1 MSKKQQIN
9 PGPLS
14 FITISWLTPL
24 LRQGKQKPL
33 TKDDL
38 YELNEHDKSEPLSQ
52 QFEPFMKQ
60 YKLKREGKGPEPSL
74 FRAVAKIMSKE
85 LLFSVI
91 CLSITIAL
99 GLYIPKALEQVVNS
113 IDPFNVDPLWINSGV
128 GLAFIYFGMLLFN
141 TIFTSLNNNINR
153 KISQKSN
160 AIMTGA
166 IYQKSFTLSSK
177 AKTKFNEGRIM
188 NMVNED
194 VQSVTN
200 GLLIIGQ
207 VVLLPIQFGLN
218 IYFIWGLV
226 GSAFLAGA
234 GILGAIALST
244 AVLIPF
250 LNKYIGRMIKANDA
264 RLAAMRELFYGIK
277 IIKLQALEGYFRD
290 KVAKFRGEEIENLK
304 KFISILCIFI
314 ALLFSSQTLL
324 TVATF
329 AVYAVRDGNKM
340 NPGRIFAALSYINAI
355 VGSLNQLS
363 FTLSSVV
370 RVRKSLLRIHE
381 FLLADELDEK
391 DALLFNNAVDSNLPA
406 IKLDNVT
413 WKWEDLDVIKEEIR
427 KEKERKGGP
436 PKEKKEEKPKG
447 NVQSSEPPKKSM
459 FSFGKKPVPEEPKE
473 EKEERKPPFHLRNIT
488 LEIPTGK
495 LVGIVGQIGSGK
507 SSFFSGLINESER
520 IEGDLKING
529 SIAFCSQQP
538 WILTGTIEKNIIF
551 DQAVDEKKLQN
562 AVAVSGLRDDL
573 KLFKDGL
580 KTEIGENGI
589 NLSGGQ
595 KTRLSLG
602 DLVLILA
609 RAIYA
614 NADIY
619 LLDDPL
625 AALDSQVGKYVFEN
639 AVKTQLSQKTVFL
652 ATHQLHYMQQVDH
665 VLVFNDGYIVES
677 GSFDDLINKPDGK
690 LKEMLE
696 SYKFD
701 EKEGNDEEKKVI
713 EKQIASGGAV
723 VDETQ
728 DFIEAEDKR
737 QGQVKA
743 SVYFTYLKGYNG
755 LGKPIAIA
763 IAVCVT
769 IAAQTLNPWW
779 LSRWTTDA
787 SLPGFHDT
795 TMYLTV
801 YTGIGLANTIANILF
816 ISLFFFA
823 AITASCYFHDQALDG
838 LLKAPMAFYDRNP
851 IGRII
856 NRMSTDVEAL
866 DNGIVG
872 VFMTTIFT
880 VASIVSSTVLIV
892 QGIGLVVLPVLFI
905 GLFNMYK
912 PANIE
917 LKRLTSTSKSPLDS
931 HISETLTGLA
941 TIRAYRVETSFI
953 AKQRLLMDD
962 AQAPSYIFQS
972 AQIWFQLRVSVLTSF
987 LSLGMA
993 LIAVL
998 TTSSSIAFASKVA
1011 LSLSSATQISESI
1024 TALLST
1030 LATAEAEMNA
1040 VERMDYYGTCLPK
1053 EDENTKPSDPDST
1066 QWPVEGKIEIKE
1078 LELRY
1083 PNRPDSAIIK
1093 GISALIKPGE
1103 KVGVVGRTGSGKS
1116 TLLTAFFRIMEPT
1129 QGTIFIDGQD
1139 IQKLGLSTLR
1149 SRIQIISQEPVLFD
1163 GTFRSNLDHT
1173 NQHTDDEL
1181 WKALEYSGL
1190 KDYVSD
1196 LPEKLDASITMNGE
1210 NLSVGQRQLVCLS
1223 RSILQK
1229 PKILMMDEATSSID
1243 GDSDKLVQQAIQQ
1256 HFEATTVISIAHRLN
1271 TIAGFDRVIVLDKGK
1286 IAEFNTPHE
1295 LLQNRDSI
1303 FSQMTDA
1310 SGQANAQLIRE
1321 LAQQHYESVDNNK

>member
-1 MSKKQQIN
+1 MTQKQQIN
-9 PGPLS
+9 PGLLS

-24 LRQGKQKPL
+24 LRQAKKKPL

-38 YELNEHDKSEPLSQ
+38 YELNDNDKSENLSK
-52 QFEPFMKQ
+52 QFEPFVVE
-60 YKLKREGKGPEPSL
+60 YKLFREGKGPEPSL
-74 FRAVAKIMSKE
+74 FKAIARIMSKE
-85 LLFSVI
+85 LFFSVI
-91 CLSITIAL
+91 CLSITIVL
-99 GLYIPKALEQVVNS
+99 GLYIPKALEQLVNS
-113 IDPFNVDPLWINSGV
+113 IDPFNRDSLWVDNGV
-128 GLAFIYFGMLLFN
+128 ALAFIYFGMLLFN
-141 TIFTSLNNNINR
+141 TIFTSLNTNINR

-166 IYQKSFTLSSK
+166 IYQKSFTLASK
-177 AKTKFNEGRIM
+177 SKTKFNEGRIM

-244 AVLIPF
+244 AVLLPF
-250 LNKYIGRMIKANDA
+250 LNKYISRMIKANDA

-290 KVAKFRGEEIENLK
+290 KVAKFRGEQIINLK
-304 KFISILCIFI
+304 KFISILCIFL

-340 NPGRIFAALSYINAI
+340 NPGRIFAALSYIGAI

-370 RVRKSLLRIHE
+370 RVRKSIMRIHE

-391 DALLFNNAVDSNLPA
+391 EASLFNSTVDPALPA

-436 PKEKKEEKPKG
+436 PKEAKKDKTTEKKE
-447 NVQSSEPPKKSM
+447 SDAPKKSM
-459 FSFGKKPVPEEPKE
+459 FSFGKKKAEEKPSDEKE
-473 EKEERKPPFHLRNIT
+473 EKEERKPPFHLQNISM
-488 LEIPTGK
+488 EIPTGK
-495 LVGIVGQIGSGK
+495 LVGVVGQIGSGK

-520 IEGDLKING
+520 LEGDLKING

-538 WILTGTIEKNIIF
+538 WILTGTIEKNIVF
-551 DQAVDEKKLQN
+551 DQEVDEKKLEN
-562 AVAVSGLRDDL
+562 AIDVSGLRDDL
-573 KLFKDGL
+573 KLFKDGI

-595 KTRLSLG
+595 KTRLSL
-602 DLVLILA
+602 A
-609 RAIYA
+609 RAIYV

-625 AALDSQVGKYVFEN
+625 AALDAQVGKHVFEN
-639 AVKTQLSQKTVFL
+639 AIKTQLASKTVFL

-665 VLVFNDGYIVES
+665 ILVFHEGKIVEA
-677 GSFDDLINKPDGK
+677 GPFDELIHKENGK

-701 EKEGNDEEKKVI
+701 EKQDDEEKKII

-743 SVYFTYLKGYNG
+743 SVYFTYLKGYKG

-779 LSRWTTDA
+779 LSRWTTEA
-787 SLPGFHDT
+787 STPGFHET
-795 TMYLTV
+795 TLYLLV
-801 YTGIGLANTIANILF
+801 YTGIGLANMVANILF

-823 AITASCYFHDQALDG
+823 AITASCYFHDMALEG
-838 LLKAPMAFYDRNP
+838 LLRAPMAFYDRNP

-892 QGIGLVVLPVLFI
+892 QGSWYLLIGIVVLPILFI

-917 LKRLTSTSKSPLDS
+917 LKRLTSTGKSPLDS

-941 TIRAYRVETSFI
+941 TIRAYRVEQSFI

-962 AQAPSYIFQS
+962 SQAPSYIFQS

-987 LSLGMA
+987 LSLAMA

-998 TTSSSIAFASKVA
+998 TTSSSIAFASRVA
-1011 LSLSSATQISESI
+1011 LSLSSATQIAESI

-1040 VERMDYYGTCLPK
+1040 VERMDYYGNNLPR
-1053 EDENTKPSDPDST
+1053 EDETVKPADPDAT
-1066 QWPVEGKIEIKE
+1066 QWPKEGKIEIKD

-1083 PNRPDSAIIK
+1083 PNRPDSVIIK

-1116 TLLTAFFRIMEPT
+1116 TLLTAFFRIMEPS
-1129 QGTIFIDGQD
+1129 QGTIIIDGQD
-1139 IQKLGLSTLR
+1139 IQKLGLATLR

-1173 NQHTDDEL
+1173 GEHTDDEL

-1190 KDYVSD
+1190 KDYVSE
-1196 LPEKLDASITMNGE
+1196 LPEKLDASITTNGE

-1243 GDSDKLVQQAIQQ
+1243 GDSDKLVQQAIQN
-1256 HFEATTVISIAHRLN
+1256 HFGSTTVISIAHRLN

-1286 IAEFNTPHE
+1286 IAEFDTPHA
-1295 LLQNRDSI
+1295 LLQDKESI

-1321 LAQQHYESVDNNK
+1321 LAQQHYESTH

>member
-1 MSKKQQIN
+1 MLQKQQIN
-9 PGPLS
+9 PGLLS

-24 LRQGKQKPL
+24 LRQAKKKPL

-38 YELNEHDKSEPLSQ
+38 YELNDNDKSEHLSK
-52 QFEPFMKQ
+52 QFEPFLMQ
-60 YKLKREGKGPEPSL
+60 YKLHREGKAPVPSL
-74 FRAVAKIMSKE
+74 FRAIAKIMSKE
-85 LLFSVI
+85 LFFSVI
-91 CLSITIAL
+91 CLSITIVL
-99 GLYIPKALEQVVNS
+99 GLYIPKALEQLVNS
-113 IDPFNVDPLWINSGV
+113 IDPFNQDQLWVDSGV
-128 GLAFIYFGMLLFN
+128 ALAFMYFGMLLFN
-141 TIFTSLNNNINR
+141 TIFTSLNTNINR

-166 IYQKSFTLSSK
+166 IYQKSFTLASK
-177 AKTKFNEGRIM
+177 SKTKFNEGRIM

-207 VVLLPIQFGLN
+207 VVLVPIQFGLN

-244 AVLIPF
+244 AVLVPF

-290 KVAKFRGEEIENLK
+290 KVAKFRGEQIVNLK

-340 NPGRIFAALSYINAI
+340 NPGRIFAALSYIGAI

-370 RVRKSLLRIHE
+370 RVRKSIMRIHE

-391 DALLFNNAVDSNLPA
+391 EALLFNSKVDPNLPA

-413 WKWEDLDVIKEEIR
+413 WKWEDLDVVKEEIR

-436 PKEKKEEKPKG
+436 PPKDKNEKSKKDEKEDTEKKPD
-447 NVQSSEPPKKSM
+447 QPKKPF
-459 FSFGKKPVPEEPKE
+459 FSFGKKPVPEETKE
-473 EKEERKPPFHLRNIT
+473 EKAEERKPPFHLRNIT
-488 LEIPTGK
+488 MEIPNGA

-520 IEGDLKING
+520 LEGDLKING

-538 WILTGTIEKNIIF
+538 WILTGTIEKNIVF
-551 DQAVDEKKLQN
+551 DQEVDEKKLHSAIN
-562 AVAVSGLRDDL
+562 VSGLRDDL
-573 KLFKDGL
+573 KLFKDGI

-595 KTRLSLG
+595 KTRLS
-602 DLVLILA
+602 LA

-625 AALDSQVGKYVFEN
+625 AALDSQVGKHVFEN
-639 AVKTQLSQKTVFL
+639 AIKTELASKTVFL

-665 VLVFNDGYIVES
+665 ILVFHDGRIIES
-677 GSFDDLINKPDGK
+677 GPFDELIKKENGK

-701 EKEGNDEEKKVI
+701 EKEDEEEKKII

-743 SVYFTYLKGYNG
+743 SVYFTYLKGYKG

-763 IAVCVT
+763 IAICVT

-787 SLPGFHDT
+787 STPGFHDT
-795 TMYLTV
+795 TMYLLV
-801 YTGIGLANTIANILF
+801 YTGIGLANTVANILF

-823 AITASCYFHDQALDG
+823 AITASCYFHDKALDG
-838 LLKAPMAFYDRNP
+838 LMRAPMAFYDRNP

-892 QGIGLVVLPVLFI
+892 QGSWYLLIGLVVLPILFV

-917 LKRLTSTSKSPLDS
+917 LKRLTSTGKSPLDS

-953 AKQRLLMDD
+953 SKQRMLMDD

-987 LSLGMA
+987 LSLAMA

-998 TTSSSIAFASKVA
+998 STSSSISFASRVA
-1011 LSLSSATQISESI
+1011 LSLSSATQIAESI
-1024 TALLST
+1024 SALLST
-1030 LATAEAEMNA
+1030 IASAEAEMNA
-1040 VERMDYYGTCLPK
+1040 VERMDYYGNNLPR
-1053 EDENTKPSDPDST
+1053 EDETTKPNDPDSS
-1066 QWPVEGKIEIKE
+1066 QWPKEGKIEIKD

-1083 PNRPDSAIIK
+1083 PNRPDAVIIN
-1093 GISALIKPGE
+1093 GISALINPGE

-1129 QGTIFIDGQD
+1129 QGSIIIDGQD
-1139 IQKLGLSTLR
+1139 IRNLGLATLR

-1173 NQHTDDEL
+1173 SQHSDDEL
-1181 WKALEYSGL
+1181 WKALEHSGL
-1190 KDYVSD
+1190 KDYVAE
-1196 LPEKLDASITMNGE
+1196 LPEKLDASITTNGE

-1243 GDSDKLVQQAIQQ
+1243 GDSDKLVQQAIQN
-1256 HFEATTVISIAHRLN
+1256 HFESTTVISIAHRLN
-1271 TIAGFDRVIVLDKGK
+1271 TIAGFDR
-1286 IAEFNTPHE
+1286 
-1295 LLQNRDSI
+1295 
-1303 FSQMTDA
+1303 
-1310 SGQANAQLIRE
+1310 
-1321 LAQQHYESVDNNK
+1321 